1 MVLRKSSGL
10 VPRDGTPSPTS
21 LVAFHRIEAIITV
34 LRDARSVG
42 LSMNRRTLRSVRHHG
57 FSLFEMM
64 VTLAVGLVMASVA
77 LPFIVGA
84 VQRYRLNS
92 VAQQTAT
99 LIELTRYSA
108 IRLNKIISLKS
119 AVQNGNTV
127 LYVDINNNGLD
138 AKDPMV
144 VLPSD
149 MQIAN
154 SDALTPPS
162 ASMGLGTTIS
172 YTNSMS
178 FDYRGVV
185 TNFPP
190 GNGPAAYFLAIG
202 YTGQA
207 QYGTRAVTVTPM
219 GQTKIWIAPPSGTW
233 SGM

>member
-1 MVLRKSSGL
+1 
-10 VPRDGTPSPTS
+10 
-21 LVAFHRIEAIITV
+21 
-34 LRDARSVG
+34 
-42 LSMNRRTLRSVRHHG
+42 MNRRTSRSVHQG

-92 VAQQTAT
+92 VAQQTAI
-99 LIELTRYSA
+99 LIDLTRYSA
-108 IRLNKIISLKS
+108 IRLNKIVSLKS
-119 AVQNGNTV
+119 VVQNGNTI
-127 LYVDINNNGLD
+127 LYVDMNNNGLD

-162 ASMGLGTTIS
+162 TSMGLGTTIS
-172 YTNSMS
+172 FTNSIS
-178 FDYRGVV
+178 FDYRGVPLIY
-185 TNFPP
+185 PP
-190 GNGPAAYFLAIG
+190 GSPVNQAYFLAIG
-202 YTGQA
+202 YTSQA

-219 GQTKIWIAPPSGTW
+219 GQTKIWIAPTSGTW